1 MKTLRYIQK
10 NTARRAKTRCA
21 PPPSETRRHGA
32 KMLLGWNQYVFVDT
46 PRDKSGRP
54 HKERGQRGRTER
66 SGWMGWRGGCAQAC
80 VRTQVRT
87 YVRTYVQCF
96 SVYET
101 RIKQNAYCTSTY
113 MHAYV
118 RKLRRDDSGDVG
130 RARAGRR
137 EGGRMEGR

>member
-1 MKTLRYIQK
+1 MFSLTPR
-10 NTARRAKTRCA
+10 
-21 PPPSETRRHGA
+21 ETRVGA
-32 KMLLGWNQYVFVDT
+32 CTRREGSEGGQKEVGGWA
-46 PRDKSGRP
+46 
-54 HKERGQRGRTER
+54 
-66 SGWMGWRGGCAQAC
+66 GGGGYAQAC